1 MIADVKNII
10 RRSQTTLVE
19 DMFTVSAI
27 VAMTV
32 AALTLPAFM

>member
-10 RRSQTTLVE
+10 RRSQTTLVQ
-19 DMFTVSAI
+19 DMFTVFAI